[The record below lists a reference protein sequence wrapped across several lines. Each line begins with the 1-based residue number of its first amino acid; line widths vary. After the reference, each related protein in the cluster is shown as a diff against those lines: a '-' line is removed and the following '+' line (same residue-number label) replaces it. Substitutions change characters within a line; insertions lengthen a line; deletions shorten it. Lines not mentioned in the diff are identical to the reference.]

1 MLYVWGPAG
10 IGKTSLLDE
19 MARLAERHSVA
30 CTRFDARLLGT
41 STSDGGNPL
50 WQLQKNR
57 ARQVV
62 LFDQFEQLE
71 SLEPW
76 LRKQLLPSLPRET
89 LVVLASRRQPSLD
102 WTLHGWSSFMRVLE
116 LTELTESDARD
127 LLARRGVA
135 ARQHAAALRNAGGSP
150 LQLALACDVFDQ
162 STVFH
167 CDDLER
173 PGIAGLAAALL
184 GATSGDPRRHRA
196 LGLCAVARFTTLELL
211 EREFP
216 RSTARELYA
225 WIERLSFVRESPRG
239 LVPHPL
245 VRRSILDEL
254 RRHHPSAYLAFERE
268 LRAFYAYKS
277 ATDDDRGAWVLDR
290 MWLDRDV
297 SGISPYLDPHDGE
310 MPTFTRAASEHHP
323 RILELIEQHEG
334 TDSARIAA
342 QWLGALPHSFEIHQ
356 GPTEPVSAML
366 SMVVLARDMA
376 LTAKVADP
384 LLELASRHA
393 RSRVRFSEGESAILF
408 RYCLTA
414 RAHQAPCPELNLLLT
429 QTAKRLAEHQRLAF
443 FYCAVAEPDRWIE
456 LARSCGLLAEKLG
469 PIGARWR
476 EITLVAVDF
485 RARSFIDVF
494 TRWAQTN
501 ASELVGRAWQL
512 ATTRPMRAAP
522 VYGSAAVSDMGR
534 EPLLTTDPE
543 DDRRAL
549 EELLEERVERLAAAA
564 KLSPRERQVLNFV
577 LLGRHAEDIAS
588 VIAIAPRTARLHLSH
603 LLTKL
608 GAESRLDV
616 FRVLS

>member
-19 MARLAERHSVA
+19 MARLAERHSVV
-30 CTRFDARLLGT
+30 CTRFDARLLGIA
-41 STSDGGNPL
+41 TSDGGNPL

-57 ARQVV
+57 APQVV
-62 LFDQFEQLE
+62 LFDQFERLD

-116 LTELTESDARD
+116 LTELTESEARD
-127 LLARRGVA
+127 LLTLRGVA
-135 ARQHAAALRNAGGSP
+135 AQEHAAAARIAGCSP
-150 LQLALACDVFDQ
+150 LPLALACDVFDQ
-162 STVFH
+162 APVLHF
-167 CDDLER
+167 DDFER
-173 PGIAGLAAALL
+173 SGIAGLAAALL

-216 RSTARELYA
+216 RPTARELHA
-225 WIERLSFVRESPRG
+225 WLERLSFVRESPRG

-245 VRRSILDEL
+245 VRRAILDEL

-268 LRAFYAYKS
+268 LRAFYAYKA
-277 ATDDDRGAWVLDR
+277 ATVDDRGSWVLDR

-297 SGISPYLDPHDGE
+297 SGISPYLDPSDGE
-310 MPTFTRAASEHHP
+310 MPAFTRAAPEHHP

-334 TDSARIAA
+334 IDSARIGA
-342 QWLGALPHSFEIHQ
+342 QWLGALPHSFEVHQ

-366 SMVVLARDMA
+366 STVVLGRDTA

-414 RAHQAPCPELNLLLT
+414 RAHQAPCPELNLLFT
-429 QTAKRLAEHQRLAF
+429 QTAKRLVEHQRLAF
-443 FYCAVAEPDRWIE
+443 FYCAVAEPDRWLEI
-456 LARSCGLLAEKLG
+456 ARSCGLLAENLSAMRG
-469 PIGARWR
+469 RWG
-476 EITLVAVDF
+476 EVALVAVDF
-485 RARSFIDVF
+485 RGKSFIDVF

-522 VYGSAAVSDMGR
+522 VYRSEAVSDLHR
-534 EPLLTTDPE
+534 ESSVETAP
-543 DDRRAL
+543 DDEGRAL
-549 EELLEERVERLAAAA
+549 EELLEERVERLATAA

-616 FRVLS
+616 FRILS